1 VGDRVQFFVCFTKK
15 IEDDWGPSMAF
26 TTGSANMSDYEDDL
40 AENWE
45 GVGRGAVGGGGKK
58 YKAKPTHVGRVR
70 VGGNAWGG
78 AEKACPKNCAKK
90 CCKVAGKR

>member
-1 VGDRVQFFVCFTKK
+1 
-15 IEDDWGPSMAF
+15 
-26 TTGSANMSDYEDDL
+26 MSDYEDDL

-45 GVGRGAVGGGGKK
+45 GQGRGAVGGGGKK

-70 VGGNAWGG
+70 AGGNAWGG

-90 CCKVAGKR
+90 CCKVAAKR

>member
-1 VGDRVQFFVCFTKK
+1 MWGRVQFFACFTKK
-15 IEDDWGPSMAF
+15 IEDAWVPLGLLPHVRP
-26 TTGSANMSDYEDDL
+26 NMSDYEDDL

-45 GVGRGAVGGGGKK
+45 GQARAAGGGGGKK

-70 VGGNAWGG
+70 AGGNAWGG

-90 CCKVAGKR
+90 CCRAAVKR

>member
-1 VGDRVQFFVCFTKK
+1 MGDRVQFFVCFTKK

-45 GVGRGAVGGGGKK
+45 GVGMLGVGLKKLALRIVPRSVVRWRGSDRD
-58 YKAKPTHVGRVR
+58 YFF
-70 VGGNAWGG
+70 
-78 AEKACPKNCAKK
+78 CY
-90 CCKVAGKR
+90 